1 MNKVKFALAIALIF
15 AITAPCFAS
24 SVAIKRKKNK
34 WTYSLEQS
42 VSDKT
47 DNSIETAKVL
57 NY

>member
-42 VSDKT
+42 VLEKT
-47 DNSIETAKVL
+47 HDSTETAKVL
-57 NY
+57 TY